1 MSKKNETKTNATVNT
16 AEILK
21 EAKAEMKE
29 KEPKLSPYAT
39 NAMRPVIIQKSL
51 DGNRRAI
58 TLKNVEDEG
67 LTEATLEEWKYNVRK
82 LYEAAIEY
90 SKAIET
96 PQEQERENEVWSVW
110 KTIIRVAEEDRFH
123 PNVYIR
129 RKDVENIRVLAAE
142 SCEVFVKGI
151 GFVPTVTGETAFR
164 SRIEIRLALRIAGN
178 KCLNDRQRE
187 VVKEYQKAEKMI
199 KSANDVLNGYTQGK
213 TTVPSIDAQIAEAEK
228 ELDALE
234 KVLGEAKVKDVKPFT
249 KRQNAVIKGLK
260 QQKKSAEE
268 RLKKY
273 SKIQKDQQD
282 AYDEIL
288 ENLDAIEGTTDDAPI
303 ESKEAKLDALKKD
316 AEKIEA

>member
-1 MSKKNETKTNATVNT
+1 MSKKNENTNATVNT

-21 EAKAEMKE
+21 EAKAEQAQ

-58 TLKNVEDEG
+58 SLKNVEDER
-67 LTEATLEEWKYNVRK
+67 LTKATLDEWTYNVRK

-96 PQEQERENEVWSVW
+96 EAEAERENEVWAIW
-110 KTIIRVAEEDRFH
+110 KTIIRVGEEDRFH
-123 PNVYIR
+123 PNMYIR

-142 SCEVFVKGI
+142 SSEIHVKGV

-164 SRIEIRLALRIAGN
+164 GKLEIRLALRIAGN

-187 VVKEYQKAEKMI
+187 VVKEYQKAEKMVN
-199 KSANDVLNGYTQGK
+199 SAKDILNGYKQGK
-213 TTVPSIDAQIAEAEK
+213 NTIPSIDAQIKEAED
-228 ELDALE
+228 ELE
-234 KVLGEAKVKDVKPFT
+234 KLEEILKTAGVKDVRPFT
-249 KRQNAVIKGLK
+249 KRNEAVIKGLR

-273 SKIQKDQQD
+273 EKILKEQKE
-282 AYDEIL
+282 AYDDIIAT
-288 ENLDAIEGTTDDAPI
+288 LDAIEGVSEEVPTET
-303 ESKEAKLDALKKD
+303 KEAKLDALKKD
-316 AEKIEA
+316 LEKVEA